1 MIGLCA
7 VLLAPLLIVDVP
19 PLLDYPNHLARI
31 FVLASLPHDP
41 VLARFYAAH
50 WSIIPN
56 LALDLAGPPL
66 LHILPVHV
74 VGRLLIAA
82 AILLPGL
89 GTIAYNTALG
99 GRWWS
104 LGVGLVAYNSSLLGG
119 FLNFQIGIG
128 VALLLAA
135 AWLRWREQ
143 HPVWAIALATLGA
156 PVLFACHLMGLLF
169 FALLVGGAE
178 LFRLYR
184 DPASV
189 LRRGAA
195 LLLVFAAPAAL
206 YAISPLRQL
215 GGDAEFLPL
224 GAEAAAAC
232 HDVRQLQLAARHD
245 DRRGG
250 DRTARDMSAAAMGPS
265 ARPRRR
271 YHDAVADRVPRGA
284 LCVEGDLRPRYA
296 LRHHAGLH
304 GVRRLRPQRAG
315 RRDFAASS
323 PPGWCC
329 CSPPA
334 WRC

>member
-1 MIGLCA
+1 VLIAAQRRGAKSVAWPAAVIGLCV
-7 VLLAPLLIVDVP
+7 VLLAPLLVVNVP

-41 VLARFYAAH
+41 ILAMFYAAH

-66 LHILPVHV
+66 LHILPVHA

-82 AILLPGL
+82 AILLPVL

-104 LGVGLVAYNSSLLGG
+104 LGVGLVAYNSCLLGG

-169 FALLVGGAE
+169 FALLIGGTE

-184 DPASV
+184 DPATV
-189 LRRGAA
+189 LRR
-195 LLLVFAAPAAL
+195 P
-206 YAISPLRQL
+206 
-215 GGDAEFLPL
+215 
-224 GAEAAAAC
+224 C
-232 HDVRQLQLAARHD
+232 
-245 DRRGG
+245 
-250 DRTARDMSAAAMGPS
+250 
-265 ARPRRR
+265 
-271 YHDAVADRVPRGA
+271 
-284 LCVEGDLRPRYA
+284 CW
-296 LRHHAGLH
+296 
-304 GVRRLRPQRAG
+304 
-315 RRDFAASS
+315 SS
-323 PPGWCC
+323 PPPPSCTRSRRCGSSAGMPSSSRSAPSC
-329 CSPPA
+329 CSLP
-334 WRC
+334 RRSSTTIGRST